1 MSKERFARYI
11 SIKNTYL
18 KFSATKEDKHQSL
31 GFPNSAYG
39 MSKVSLTAA
48 SFVQQRIL
56 QADKSRPDI
65 VVNACCPGKFLLY
78 DTELAS
84 GF

>member
-1 MSKERFARYI
+1 
-11 SIKNTYL
+11 
-18 KFSATKEDKHQSL
+18 
-31 GFPNSAYG
+31 

-65 VVNACCPGKFLLY
+65 IVNACCPGNTRFKRSYKL
-78 DTELAS
+78 
-84 GF
+84 